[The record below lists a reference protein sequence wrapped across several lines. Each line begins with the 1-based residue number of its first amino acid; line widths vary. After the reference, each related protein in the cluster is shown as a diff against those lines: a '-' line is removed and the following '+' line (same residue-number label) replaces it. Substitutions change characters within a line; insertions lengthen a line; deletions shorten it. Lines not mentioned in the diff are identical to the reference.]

1 MITKKQQRIGIVIAN
16 KTNKTIKVLILQR
29 FQHKKYK
36 KFLIRKKSLLVH
48 SEKNNCNLGDVVL
61 IESTKPIS
69 KRKNFTLKQILKKKI

>member
-36 KFLIRKKSLLVH
+36 KFLIRKK
-48 SEKNNCNLGDVVL
+48 
-61 IESTKPIS
+61 IIIS
-69 KRKNFTLKQILKKKI
+69 S